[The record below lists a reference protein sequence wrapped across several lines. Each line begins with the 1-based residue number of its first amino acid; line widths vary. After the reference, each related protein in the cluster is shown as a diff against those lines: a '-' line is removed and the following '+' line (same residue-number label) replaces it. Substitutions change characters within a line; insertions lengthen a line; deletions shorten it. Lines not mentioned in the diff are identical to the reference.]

1 MNSLIETVF
10 LSEKRKA
17 VLILLFEKG
26 PLPIEK
32 IKSKLNETSV
42 SILPQIKVL
51 VDNNLVI
58 QNDGVYELTILGEAV
73 TEKVAPF
80 VKNLHVFS
88 KNPKFWSEH
97 DTSEIPENLFNRI
110 REIGDFEIIE
120 IDLRSVYY
128 DPNPIINEYIREA
141 ESIKT
146 FITYY
151 APEYV
156 PVYYERLMAGASL
169 SITTSDY
176 IVDMAKEYRTEINNL
191 LQMDKTELY
200 VCQAD
205 IRIAEVTVTD
215 KMLLMVLY
223 STAGNLD
230 YDFLAARS
238 PGAVQWG
245 NELYDYLRSRSV
257 KRKEI

>member
-10 LSEKRKA
+10 FSEKRKA

-26 PLPIEK
+26 PLPIET
-32 IKSKLNETSV
+32 IKSELDETSV

-51 VDNNLVI
+51 IDNNLII
-58 QNDGVYELTILGEAV
+58 QNDGIYQLTHLGETVA
-73 TEKVAPF
+73 EKVSPF
-80 VKNLHVFS
+80 IKNLQVLGI
-88 KNPKFWSEH
+88 NPKFWSEH

-110 REIGDFEIIE
+110 QEIGEFEIIE
-120 IDLRSVYY
+120 IDLRTIYY
-128 DPNPIINEYIREA
+128 EPNPKIREHISNA
-141 ESIKT
+141 NSIKT

-156 PVYYERLMAGASL
+156 LTYYERLMAGAPV

-176 IVDMAKEYRTEINNL
+176 IVNMAKDYKTEINDL
-191 LQMDKTELY
+191 LQLDRAELN
-200 VCQAD
+200 VCSAD
-205 IRIAEVTVTD
+205 VKIAEITVTD
-215 KMLLMVLY
+215 KVLLMVLY

-230 YDFLAARS
+230 YDFLAAES

-257 KRKEI
+257 NRKEI

>member
-10 LSEKRKA
+10 FSEKRKA

-26 PLPIEK
+26 PLPIET
-32 IKSKLNETSV
+32 IKAELDETSV

-51 VDNNLVI
+51 IDNNLIV
-58 QNDGVYELTILGEAV
+58 QNDGIYQLTHLGETIA
-73 TEKVAPF
+73 EKVSPF
-80 VKNLHVFS
+80 IKNLQVLS
-88 KNPKFWSEH
+88 GNPKFWSEH
-97 DTSEIPENLFNRI
+97 DTSEIPEKLFSRI
-110 REIGDFEIIE
+110 QEIGDFEIVE
-120 IDLRSVYY
+120 IDLRTIYY
-128 DPNPIINEYIREA
+128 EPNSTIYNQLKKA

-156 PVYYERLMAGASL
+156 PIYYERLMAGVPV

-176 IVDMAKEYRTEINNL
+176 IINMAKDYKAEVNNL
-191 LQMDKTELY
+191 LQLSRAELN
-200 VCQAD
+200 VCPAD
-205 IRIAEVTVTD
+205 VKIAEITVTD
-215 KMLLMVLY
+215 SALLMVLY
-223 STAGNLD
+223 STSGNLD
-230 YDFLAARS
+230 YDILTAES

-257 KRKEI
+257 NKKEI

>member
-10 LSEKRKA
+10 FSEKRKA

-32 IKSKLNETSV
+32 IKSELSETSV

-51 VDNNLVI
+51 IDNNLI
-58 QNDGVYELTILGEAV
+58 TQTDGIYKLTDLGETI
-73 TEKVAPF
+73 TEKVSPF
-80 VKNLHVFS
+80 IKNLQILG

-97 DTSEIPENLFNRI
+97 DTSEIPEHLFNRI
-110 REIGDFEIIE
+110 REIEDFDIIE

-128 DPNPIINEYIREA
+128 EPNPVVNEYIREA
-141 ESIKT
+141 DSIKT

-156 PVYYERLMAGASL
+156 PVYHERLMAGVPI

-176 IVDMAKEYRTEINNL
+176 LVGMAKDYRYEINNL
-191 LQMDKTELY
+191 LRLDHTELHI
-200 VCQAD
+200 CHAD

-215 KMLLMVLY
+215 KMLLLALY

-230 YDFLAARS
+230 YDFLVSKS
-238 PGAVQWG
+238 PSAIEWG
-245 NELYDYLRSRSV
+245 NELYEYLKSKSIE
-257 KRKEI
+257 KKEI

>member
-10 LSEKRKA
+10 FSEKRKA

-32 IKSKLNETSV
+32 IKSELNETSV

-51 VDNNLVI
+51 IDNSLVI
-58 QNDGVYELTILGEAV
+58 QNEGIYRLTDLGKTI
-73 TEKVAPF
+73 TEKVFPF
-80 VKNLHVFS
+80 VKNLQVIG

-97 DTSEIPENLFNRI
+97 DTSEIPEYLFNRI
-110 REIGDFEIIE
+110 REIVDFEIIE

-128 DPNPIINEYIREA
+128 EPNPIVSEYIREA
-141 ESIKT
+141 NSIKT

-156 PVYYERLMAGASL
+156 AVCYERLKSGVPV

-176 IVDMAKEYRTEINNL
+176 IADMAKDYRTEINDFLRMPQN
-191 LQMDKTELY
+191 ELY
-200 VCQAD
+200 ICHPNV
-205 IRIAEVTVTD
+205 RIAEVTVTD
-215 KMLLMVLY
+215 KILLLVLY

-230 YDFLAARS
+230 YDFLASRS
-238 PGAVQWG
+238 QSAIEWG
-245 NELYDYLRSRSV
+245 NELYEYLKSKSV
-257 KRKEI
+257 ERKEI

>member
-10 LSEKRKA
+10 FSEKRKA

-51 VDNNLVI
+51 IDNNLVI
-58 QNDGVYELTILGEAV
+58 QNDGIYMLTDLGETI
-73 TEKVAPF
+73 TEKVSPF
-80 VKNLHVFS
+80 VKNLQVIG

-97 DTSEIPENLFNRI
+97 DTSEIPEHLFNRI
-110 REIGDFEIIE
+110 REITDFEIIK

-128 DPNPIINEYIREA
+128 DPNPVINEYIREA
-141 ESIKT
+141 NSIKT

-156 PVYYERLMAGASL
+156 PVYYERLMAGAPV

-176 IVDMAKEYRTEINNL
+176 IVGMAKDHRAEINSL
-191 LQMDKTELY
+191 LQLDHAELY
-200 VCQAD
+200 TCHAD

-215 KMLLMVLY
+215 KTLLLVLY
-223 STAGNLD
+223 STAGSLD
-230 YDFLAARS
+230 YDFLASQCPSAIE
-238 PGAVQWG
+238 WG
-245 NELYDYLRSRSV
+245 NELYEYLKNKSV
-257 KRKEI
+257 ERKEI

>member
-26 PLPIEK
+26 PLPIET
-32 IKSKLNETSV
+32 IKSELDETSV

-51 VDNNLVI
+51 IDNNLII
-58 QNDGVYELTILGEAV
+58 QNGGIYQLTHLGETVA
-73 TEKVAPF
+73 EKVSPF
-80 VKNLHVFS
+80 IKNLQVLS
-88 KNPKFWSEH
+88 VNPKFWSEH

-110 REIGDFEIIE
+110 QEIGDFEIIE
-120 IDLRSVYY
+120 IDLRTIYY
-128 DPNPIINEYIREA
+128 EPNQIIWQHIKNA

-156 PVYYERLMAGASL
+156 MVYYDRLMAGAPV

-176 IVDMAKEYRTEINNL
+176 IVNMAKDYKTEINNL
-191 LQMDKTELY
+191 LQLDRAELN
-200 VCQAD
+200 VCSAD
-205 IRIAEVTVTD
+205 VKIAEVTVTD
-215 KMLLMVLY
+215 KILLMVLY

-230 YDFLAARS
+230 YDFLAAES
-238 PGAVQWG
+238 PSAVQWG

-257 KRKEI
+257 NRKEI